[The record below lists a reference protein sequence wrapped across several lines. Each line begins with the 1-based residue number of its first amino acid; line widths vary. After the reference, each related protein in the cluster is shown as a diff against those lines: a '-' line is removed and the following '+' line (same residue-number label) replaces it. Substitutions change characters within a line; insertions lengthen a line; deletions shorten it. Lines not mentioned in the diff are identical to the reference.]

1 MDRCRTKGGRSAY
14 SFGLQIHSVCYIQ
27 RLCEEKENTTYAT
40 CLRADLSA
48 VIPSDFAH
56 KTFIAIYML
65 RFQGASY
72 LLLIEQIKKLQ

>member
-1 MDRCRTKGGRSAY
+1 MKGGY
-14 SFGLQIHSVCYIQ
+14 LQSLTEFRTGAEQKEVAQRTLSVYKSTQ
-27 RLCEEKENTTYAT
+27 
-40 CLRADLSA
+40 ADLSA